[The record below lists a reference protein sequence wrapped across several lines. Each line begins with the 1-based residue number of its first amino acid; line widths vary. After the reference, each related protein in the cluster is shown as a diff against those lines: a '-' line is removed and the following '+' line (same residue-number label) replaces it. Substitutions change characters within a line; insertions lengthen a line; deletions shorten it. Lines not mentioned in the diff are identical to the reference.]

1 MVDKSAIQLP
11 RRPTR
16 PVKIGQVVIGGGAPI
31 VIQSMTK
38 TDTRDVPSTIKQ
50 IQSLAKIGCEIV
62 RLAIP
67 DKEAA
72 LALKKIRQ
80 ESPLPLV
87 ADIHFDYR
95 LALRALEA
103 GADGLRIN
111 PGTLG
116 NREKVKL
123 IVHEAK
129 ARQIPIRIGLNS
141 GSLEKPIL
149 KKYGQ
154 PTAEAL
160 VESALNWVHFLE
172 DLDFHLIKISLKASD
187 VLTTFQAY
195 RLMASKVDY
204 PFHVGITEAGP
215 LLIGSIKSAIGC
227 GLLIYEGLADTI
239 RVSLTAPPEE
249 EVRVAYLILASLGL
263 RRKGIE
269 IISCPTC
276 GRMEVDL
283 LPIVQ
288 ALEKE
293 LSTLEAPLKVA
304 IMGCMVNGPG
314 EAREADIGLACGRGQ
329 AVIFKK
335 GRIWK
340 KVKEEDIIAVFKE
353 EIYRL
358 AGKKDQID

>member
-1 MVDKSAIQLP
+1 MVDKPTIQLP

-16 PVKIGQVVIGGGAPI
+16 PIKIGQVVIGGGAPI
-31 VIQSMTK
+31 IVQSMTK
-38 TDTRDVPSTIKQ
+38 TDTRDVASTLKQ
-50 IQSLAKIGCEIV
+50 IESLAKVGCEIV

-80 ESPLPLV
+80 ASPLPLI

-95 LALRALEA
+95 LALLALEA

-111 PGTLG
+111 PGTIG
-116 NREKVKL
+116 DREKIKL
-123 IVHEAK
+123 IVQEAK
-129 ARQIPIRIGLNS
+129 ARQIPIRVGLNS
-141 GSLEKPIL
+141 GSLEKSIL

-154 PTAEAL
+154 ASAEAL
-160 VESALNWVHFLE
+160 VESALNWVHYLE
-172 DLDFHLIKISLKASD
+172 DLGFPLIKISLKATD
-187 VLTTFQAY
+187 VLTTVRAY
-195 RLMASKVDY
+195 QLMADKVDY

-215 LLIGSIKSAIGC
+215 LLAGSVKSAVGC

-263 RRKGIE
+263 KRKGIE

-276 GRMEVDL
+276 GRLEVDL
-283 LPIVQ
+283 LPIVE
-288 ALEKE
+288 AVEKE
-293 LSTLEAPLKVA
+293 LATLEAPLKIAV
-304 IMGCMVNGPG
+304 MGCMVNGPG

-340 KVKEEDIIAVFKE
+340 KVKEKDIIPVFLE
-353 EIYRL
+353 EVYKL
-358 AGKKDQID
+358 AQEKKN